1 MEDTFRMNIAA
12 PNLVNVCVDR
22 KEDNESSGRMYCCY
36 EAGPVFFKNEYQ
48 LLKAMESLM
57 ERIGYPQSSVE
68 MRSYHPS
75 KSAKQPESKP
85 PERQEKSTPVTD
97 KETVLSQRGEKATFL
112 IHVKYRQSATWQGEI
127 VWVERGVKQRF
138 RSALEL
144 LKLMD
149 SADG

>member
-1 MEDTFRMNIAA
+1 MEHTFRMNIAA
-12 PNLVNVCVDR
+12 PNLVSVCVDQR
-22 KEDNESSGRMYCCY
+22 DDNESSGRMYCCY
-36 EAGPVFFKNEYQ
+36 ETGPVFFKNEYQ
-48 LLKAMESLM
+48 LLKAMEELM

-68 MRSYHPS
+68 MRSYS
-75 KSAKQPESKP
+75 SQNGRQQESAP
-85 PERQEKSTPVTD
+85 PVKRERPAPVTD
-97 KETVLSQRGEKATFL
+97 KEMVLGQRGEKATFL

-127 VWVERGVKQRF
+127 VWVERGVKQSF